1 MKSIDILRS
10 RDKGGQFTFLPFQ
23 YRVARDILRRHSEHT
38 AFADK
43 SVSLVY
49 LRNGL
54 VILRSTAGLCI
65 LFSCFTKQNTE
76 YIIADPISVNNFS
89 SSVELMI
96 SDPNFLEDE
105 ILKINAKNPS
115 VQRILINSDAYLRS
129 GKLIEANSELERA
142 LRITKK
148 EGAIYLRLAHLRHIQ
163 GIEEESRSFASRALL
178 LSEISSWERLL
189 LNVYL
194 RRSI

>member
-1 MKSIDILRS
+1 
-10 RDKGGQFTFLPFQ
+10 
-23 YRVARDILRRHSEHT
+23 V
-38 AFADK
+38 
-43 SVSLVY
+43 
-49 LRNGL
+49 NGL
-54 VILRSTAGLCI
+54 KLIILTSVLCI
-65 LFSCFTKQNTE
+65 LFSCSTKQNTE
-76 YIIADPISVNNFS
+76 YIISDPISVNNFS
-89 SSVELMI
+89 SSVELLI